1 MCRTMADAAVGR
13 WLSAVS
19 FWEGQAVRR
28 IFQRWRRLNLLKL
41 ATAEQHRHCASL
53 ATSFRSA
60 GALLSALSCVPRC
73 WPCDKGAASQ
83 PLVQFSGT

>member
-1 MCRTMADAAVGR
+1 MCRAMADAAVGR

-28 IFQRWRRLNLLKL
+28 IFQRWRRLSLLKL
-41 ATAEQHRHCASL
+41 ATAEQHRHCASV

-60 GALLSALSCVPRC
+60 TRALLPALSYTPRR
-73 WPCDKGAASQ
+73 WPCDKGAAS
-83 PLVQFSGT
+83 

>member
-1 MCRTMADAAVGR
+1 MCRAMADAAVGR

-28 IFQRWRRLNLLKL
+28 IFQRWRRLSLLKL
-41 ATAEQHRHCASL
+41 ATADQHRHCASV

-60 GALLSALSCVPRC
+60 GARLSALSYMPTEML
-73 WPCDKGAASQ
+73 AM
-83 PLVQFSGT
+83 